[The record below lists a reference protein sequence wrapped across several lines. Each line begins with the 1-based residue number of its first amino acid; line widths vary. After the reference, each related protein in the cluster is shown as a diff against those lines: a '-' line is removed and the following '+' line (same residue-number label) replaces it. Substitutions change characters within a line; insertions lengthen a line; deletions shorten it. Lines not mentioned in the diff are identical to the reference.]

1 MSGVFSGLDLIDT
14 YGTLP
19 TVSRSSVI
27 KPSTSSFARTESI
40 PLHVQLSDILREKIY
55 SREWTPGRRIPS
67 EHELMDTFDLSRG
80 TVRRAIKSLVDE
92 GLLTQVRGSG
102 TFVAE
107 AGISHPAGERPI
119 SFAESLHEQGKD
131 FVTHVLVKQ
140 RMAAPPEVVSMLEL
154 RPGDQVMYLRRVR
167 TVDGE
172 PIMCQEGWN
181 SLRECSGLFDVDFTK
196 EAAFEAVERCSGRK
210 IKSSHMRY
218 VARVAGK
225 EHGDYLGCEESSPVL
240 LLEQVIRLDDETPIE
255 WSFTWLKAGQEVVGT
270 AVQPS

>member
-1 MSGVFSGLDLIDT
+1 MSDAFSGLDFVGA
-14 YGTLP
+14 YGTMP
-19 TVSRSSVI
+19 TVSRSNIVKSSLT
-27 KPSTSSFARTESI
+27 PSLEPNPSRCN
-40 PLHVQLSDILREKIY
+40 VQLSDILREKVY

-67 EHELMDTFDLSRG
+67 EHELMDSFDLSRG

-119 SFAESLHEQGKD
+119 SFAASLHEQGKD
-131 FVTHVLVKQ
+131 FVTQ
-140 RMAAPPEVVSMLEL
+140 RARQTTPGKPLPRWFRCWEL

-167 TVDGE
+167 TVNGE

-181 SLRECSGLFDVDFTK
+181 SLRECPGLFDVDFTK
-196 EAAFEAVERCSGRK
+196 EPAFDAVEHCAGRK
-210 IKSSHMRY
+210 IKSSRMRY

-225 EHGDYLGCEESSPVL
+225 EHGDYP
-240 LLEQVIRLDDETPIE
+240 RL
-255 WSFTWLKAGQEVVGT
+255 
-270 AVQPS
+270 

>member
-1 MSGVFSGLDLIDT
+1 MSDVFSGLDLIDT
-14 YGTLP
+14 YGTTP
-19 TVSRSSVI
+19 TVSRSSIV

-40 PLHVQLSDILREKIY
+40 PLHVQLSDILREKVY

-67 EHELMDTFDLSRG
+67 EHELMDSFDLSRG
-80 TVRRAIKSLVDE
+80 TVRRAIKSLVEE

-119 SFAESLHEQGKD
+119 SFAASLHEQGKD

-140 RMAAPPEVVSMLEL
+140 RLAAPPEVVSMLEL

-181 SLRECSGLFDVDFTK
+181 SLRECPGLFDVDFTK
-196 EAAFEAVERCSGRK
+196 EPAFDAVEHCAGRK
-210 IKSSHMRY
+210 IKSARMRY